1 MYLRRFVFVAA
12 MLACGSV
19 SALDFR
25 SVSEAAVV
33 LYDAPSKQGGKL
45 FILSK
50 GYPVEVVISTE
61 GWVRVR
67 DETGAFGW
75 VEAKSLSDRR
85 TVMVKVDSIDARSSQ
100 DENAAVVF
108 KAERGVT
115 LEFLGYSGGWAQV
128 RHRDGATW
136 FVKPGELWGL

>member
-1 MYLRRFVFVAA
+1 MLKRRFVFVAA
-12 MLACGSV
+12 MLACGSA

-33 LYDAPSKQGGKL
+33 LYDAPSTQGSKL
-45 FILSK
+45 FVLSR
-50 GYPVEVVISTE
+50 GYPVEVIISTE

-75 VEAKSLSDRR
+75 VEAKSLSDQR
-85 TVMVKVDSIDARSSQ
+85 TVMVKVDTVDARSASN
-100 DENAAVVF
+100 ENAPVVF

-128 RHRDGATW
+128 RHRDGATG